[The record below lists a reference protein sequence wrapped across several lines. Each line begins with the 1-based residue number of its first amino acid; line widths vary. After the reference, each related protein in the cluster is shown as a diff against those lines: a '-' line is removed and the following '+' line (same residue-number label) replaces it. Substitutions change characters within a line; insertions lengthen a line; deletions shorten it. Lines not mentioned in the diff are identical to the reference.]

1 MAKNP
6 KVKDP
11 TEVALSAIQEALNI
25 GDLPES
31 DSGRDNH
38 LRNEP
43 SLGAASRGCRPRHPH
58 AALQQLTQVQQVQRR
73 FQPAVPQRHQPAA
86 MGPAP

>member
-31 DSGRDNH
+31 DNSRDNQ

-43 SLGAASRGCRPRHPH
+43 SLGAASRGADNRGADLRRQ
-58 AALQQLTQVQQVQRR
+58 ARDLDTGMLLLTEEE
-73 FQPAVPQRHQPAA
+73 
-86 MGPAP
+86 